1 MDYRALYDKVVE
13 GRLKPL
19 PAYIDMKAYADDL
32 AITLE
37 ALKQEAISE
46 FNNEWGGTEQ
56 VIHGA
61 LVAKHQSGRHSY
73 DHDHTWTRIK
83 EQLTMREKIMQLAN
97 KSNGPMLDEDTG
109 EYVPP
114 SRYTPS
120 KESITIKSAAK
131 K

>member
-37 ALKQEAISE
+37 ALKQEAINE

-61 LVAKHQSGRHSY
+61 LVARHQGGRYNYKDVPGWKKAKENLSIIESGAQKAAKADSG
-73 DHDHTWTRIK
+73 TW
-83 EQLTMREKIMQLAN
+83 M
-97 KSNGPMLDEDTG
+97 DEETG
-109 EYVPP
+109 EVFTAAKYVPN
-114 SRYTPS
+114 
-120 KESITIKSAAK
+120 KESITIKMLSR
-131 K
+131 